1 MANNVSLPGEGEGK
15 GQKDLSGLVLERL
28 SVYCFDFWEKNVIL
42 AFSAKELIDRIEAY

>member
-1 MANNVSLPGEGEGK
+1 MANDLVLSGEGEGK
-15 GQKDLSGLVLERL
+15 GRKDLSGLVLERL